1 MDKRKPKKQSRM
13 ENQEKTEEAIK
24 NGQSRENRRGNQE
37 WTIKRKQKRQS
48 RMDKRKPK
56 KQSSMDNQEN
66 CNIVYTRE
74 RKKQKTQHPMC
85 WTPQCGSKHKYRK

>member
-1 MDKRKPKKQSRM
+1 M
-13 ENQEKTEEAIK
+13 ENQEKTKEAIK

-74 RKKQKTQHPMC
+74 RKKTPQHTMC
-85 WTPQCGSKHKYRK
+85 WTPLCGSKHKYRK